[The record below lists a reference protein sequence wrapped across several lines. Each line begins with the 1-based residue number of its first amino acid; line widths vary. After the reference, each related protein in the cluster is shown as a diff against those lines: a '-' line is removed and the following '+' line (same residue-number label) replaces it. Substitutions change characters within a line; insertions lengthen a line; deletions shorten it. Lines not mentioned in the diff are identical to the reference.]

1 MPTIPLV
8 LSIVLAIVILF
19 CVIFFSLLLKDELL
33 VFAGVFAGFAI
44 ISSIML
50 YSIANYESQYE
61 WVLKNKP
68 KCTEETVKCL
78 SDQLDWVYDSILTAS
93 RLTPERIRVI
103 NDLNSNDSTH
113 IRLLK
118 ESLEHLRNHNKK
130 EN

>member
-8 LSIVLAIVILF
+8 LSIILAIVILA
-19 CVIFFSLLLKDELL
+19 CSIFSVCCLKDELL

-44 ISSIML
+44 VSTIML

-61 WVLKNKP
+61 WVIKNKP

-78 SDQLDWVYDSILTAS
+78 TDQLEWVHDSILTAS
-93 RLTPERIRVI
+93 RLSPERVRII
-103 NDLNSNDSTH
+103 DDANSSDSIH
-113 IRLLK
+113 IQLLK
-118 ESLEHLRNHNKK
+118 ANLEHLRNHNKK

>member
-19 CVIFFSLLLKDELL
+19 CVIFSVCCLKDELPHYAGI
-33 VFAGVFAGFAI
+33 FAFFAI
-44 ISSIML
+44 VSAIML
-50 YSIANYESQYE
+50 YNIANYESQYE
-61 WVLKNKP
+61 WVLNSKP

-78 SDQLDWVYDSILTAS
+78 SDQLEWVYDSITTAS
-93 RLTPERIRVI
+93 RLSPERVRII
-103 NDLNSNDSTH
+103 NDICNSDSTH

-118 ESLEHLRNHNKK
+118 ENLEHLRNHNKK